1 MILMYKMTM
10 IEKFNMIGLT
20 DSTRFMASLLSNL
33 VDDLEEGIHKVK
45 CKYGHDDKN
54 VKKVVDLN
62 TRIMS
67 AVLNTKTLKM
77 I

>member
-1 MILMYKMTM
+1 MYKMTM

-45 CKYGHDDKN
+45 CKYGHDYKN